1 MTREEFLKMIDKAN
15 DREDA
20 EGAASATKSL
30 GEYYDSNSKVFADK
44 QSQIDF
50 LTSKNQKLAMVFTDG
65 VIAKPEKT
73 EEQLDKEAADAVF
86 KSIEQ
91 DINTKEGK

>member
-20 EGAASATKSL
+20 EGAASATKEL
-30 GEYYDSNSKVFADK
+30 GDYYDSNRKVFDDK

-65 VIAKPEKT
+65 VIDSTKQKT
-73 EEQLDKEAADAVF
+73 EEQLDKEAAESVF
-86 KSIEQ
+86 DSISEHIKG
-91 DINTKEGK
+91 DK